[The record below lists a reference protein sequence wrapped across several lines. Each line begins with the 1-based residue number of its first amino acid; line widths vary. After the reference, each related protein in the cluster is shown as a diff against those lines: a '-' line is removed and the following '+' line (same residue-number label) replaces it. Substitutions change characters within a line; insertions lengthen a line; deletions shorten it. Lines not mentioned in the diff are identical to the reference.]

1 MATLNNVEIRVEVDP
16 AIKIIDEIEENLLQ
30 SLGANSQSSA
40 YKPVAVLARDP
51 HGDLIGGLVGST
63 SYGWFLVKMLWVAD
77 AARGQG
83 LGTHLMK
90 EGEREAL
97 RRGCHAAWLD
107 TSSAR
112 ARRFYER
119 LGFAVFGTLR
129 NEAGDRPQGHC
140 RWFLSKRLQL

>member
-1 MATLNNVEIRVEVDP
+1 MSLLNNIEIRVEEDP
-16 AIKIIDEIEENLLQ
+16 ESEVIDEIETYLIE
-30 SLGANSQSSA
+30 SLGANSQSGA

-51 HGDLIGGLVGST
+51 HNDLVGGLVGST

-90 EGEREAL
+90 EGELEAL

-119 LGFAVFGTLR
+119 LGFAVFGTLQ
-129 NEAGDRPQGHC
+129 NEAGDQPQGHC
-140 RWFLSKRLQL
+140 RWFLSKRLKP